1 MCLRQVTKVSPT
13 AANAKIVCCGAQALE
28 ADFTGVI
35 RQQDVRTHEIDKVG
49 GDWPRAA
56 GGGSVGFSTGS
67 RIWQQWQQQ
76 AALCACSARRQPV
89 LP

>member
-1 MCLRQVTKVSPT
+1 MRHVSHNIGMTLCFLLWRIQVTKVSPT

-49 GDWPRAA
+49 ASVAA
-56 GGGSVGFSTGS
+56 ERGL
-67 RIWQQWQQQ
+67 R
-76 AALCACSARRQPV
+76 
-89 LP
+89 